1 MGSMFVTTG
10 IYNIKT
16 KSVVVLT
23 IVYIKKNKTDNYDVH
38 VILNWY
44 I

>member
-1 MGSMFVTTG
+1 MGLIFVTTG
-10 IYNIKT
+10 KYNIKT

-23 IVYIKKNKTDNYDVH
+23 IVYKKNKTDNYDVH